1 MKGLK
6 YISVLLLVNICI
18 LVGHNLV
25 PHHHHLTSVD
35 HPLSNEC
42 PETHKCPETHEC
54 PETSHEHHDDN
65 GGTMYCHAFNNI
77 AFVKYSQSQV
87 PIPEM
92 ISSFIIFPDAGDAP
106 DLNTG
111 ISSAPGHIVNR
122 LPLSPEFSGNHSL
135 RGPPVLS

>member
-1 MKGLK
+1 MQMKGLK

-25 PHHHHLTSVD
+25 PHPHHVTSVD

-42 PETHKCPETHEC
+42 PETHKCPA
-54 PETSHEHHDDN
+54 TSHDHHDEDES
-65 GGTMYCHAFNNI
+65 TRHCHAFNNI
-77 AFVKYSQSQV
+77 VFFNYSQLLV
-87 PIPEM
+87 PIPEKL
-92 ISSFIIFPDAGDAP
+92 SSVINIREPGYVP

-111 ISSAPGHIVNR
+111 ISSAPGHIR
-122 LPLSPEFSGNHSL
+122 KQLSLSTELSGILSL